1 MFKPLLRTIPT
12 LTGNFTLA
20 CKLDKYRKNSVLNYE
35 CGITEAV
42 LMPLQN
48 NLANKHINV
57 SLLYDSYEYDVQ
69 LYYKSFSSM
78 FYNDNYIFD
87 KNNIYD
93 IDLSGNKTYENRNKD
108 YEFGCKRNIMN
119 SGYQYMFY
127 APFYVTD
134 TKSLPDE
141 FVLHIEFSDKIYKN
155 IHIKIFDNNDKDS
168 LSNYLSVYLRR
179 YIEKI
184 DERCIFC
191 LPESHQATY
200 FGIDVQFGGFKNCRD
215 NVFGVLYDEQL
226 SLNDFDRVINEGF
239 SRNKLI
245 MRQIV
250 PMSFLFNI
258 SDVLTRNEYDNYIN
272 GKIKISGWYE
282 RNGMKYDFYDFD
294 TDYKKLLLN
303 GVNILN
309 PLNSDIR
316 ENNNLKLSLYEGL
329 DEQLKYDNTI
339 SITHN
344 RWCLLPTVNDNVKY
358 ITNSSNV
365 FLDSYGN
372 YYETPIIYQSNS
384 SYMHYDHTTHEIDL
398 SKSFNAVANNDIENV
413 ITQTKFKE
421 DDIMHETKWY
431 DVYNNKC
438 MIGGLL
444 YDINNMTYTETADS
458 NGDTR
463 SKYQK
468 IDKFNIFAYI
478 NVINADGSI
487 KYCKCSLTEDQPVEI
502 NATAYNEYKYGMFLK
517 DIVEYNYRY
526 SKYYESDT
534 LFDSAYLTY
543 DNLAEL
549 AYNKETHSYTNS
561 IYDDIYIDYSYYYN
575 MSNMYKK
582 INTLDTSSAIIKD
595 AVNTLS
601 SANKLYKGFEIYNNV
616 DTESFIA
623 AVSYFN
629 NSKLSNVCYVSI
641 NQSNNVKSI
650 SDIPQSD
657 VVNQRNSRIAFYNT
671 FADCHDIINVIYNS
685 SYNIH
690 NSSYIR
696 TYEQILREDLLH
708 NDYLLNINKYYHHIP
723 KYEDTAFISRGH
735 MERNNVRLDYVY
747 VDDWILTK
755 YINYINKS
763 VGNEHKIIINSN
775 TGNIAGMSVEKAYV
789 GFINYDQYEKYTN
802 RMYNHT
808 NEQLTYVLNVR
819 PVINSIGNNVTRFDM
834 VKTYENLSN
843 YLENNLPKYFNK
855 IDKNDKLSNKEKQEK
870 KEQKKKEVITE
881 LINNHMLYH
890 YDNVRKVS
898 VEFYNDI
905 LKIFNENRRLI
916 GSSTGVSLILY
927 TTNKDIIDNFKLN
940 ADSIIFNDY
949 DYNGKRYVDIHS
961 PNEPMLIP
969 LTTHVVWSNDS
980 VNETYEILS
989 SNNIRTDEDSKYNKY
1004 ITHRIYDL
1012 ENCNKI
1018 NTIIDETDLDE
1029 FGNIKSYFNSI
1040 QQHHAEDPEHFNR
1053 FYKRINIPTIESDN
1067 KMKIVEINGDTYAYY
1082 YITLNLYNNI
1092 YSFNMDTSNNVDKFN
1107 LYNLSLKQLMPYI
1120 KESILNYVVNVLGKN
1135 IIMQKNDISIL
1146 IDKMFDIGN
1155 NNVTNNYLQSKS
1167 HVSRYYNDITPILE
1181 RRAYVNVYSL
1191 LYNNKNNI
1199 VHKNDYINNVVY
1211 SHNNVPIEYDAD
1223 ELSYCGIPYVDYDG
1237 KVKYV
1242 NEYERKFYNNNELY
1256 LLEPIFEITDNKLY
1270 TIENIRKIEEID
1282 YVFNNVFI
1290 PHMKKF
1296 KATNAL
1302 NQDEYL
1308 FLFNRYKINYTSYP
1322 MKLNMLE
1329 TDKMH
1334 KLKFTFTLI

>member
-78 FYNDNYIFD
+78 FYTDNYDFD
-87 KNNIYD
+87 KNNLYD

-134 TKSLPDE
+134 VKSLPDE
-141 FVLHIEFSDKIYKN
+141 FILHIEFSEKIYKN
-155 IHIKIFDNNDKDS
+155 IHIKIFDNSDNDM

-191 LPESHQATY
+191 LPESNQATY
-200 FGIDVQFGGFKNCRD
+200 FGIDVQFGGFKNCKD
-215 NVFGVLYDEQL
+215 NVFGVLYNEQL

-245 MRQIV
+245 MRQVV

-258 SDVLTRNEYDNYIN
+258 SDILTRNEYNTFIN
-272 GKIKISGWYE
+272 GKVKISGWYE

-303 GVNILN
+303 DVNILN
-309 PLNSDIR
+309 PTNSDIS
-316 ENNNLKLSLYEGL
+316 NNSNLKLSLHEGL
-329 DEQLKYDNTI
+329 DEQLKYDNTV

-344 RWCLLPTVNDNVKY
+344 RWCLLPTINNNVKY

-365 FLDSYGN
+365 FLDSYGD
-372 YYETPIIYQSNS
+372 YYETPIMYQSNS
-384 SYMHYDHTTHEIDL
+384 SYLHYDHTTNEIDL
-398 SKSFNAVANNDIENV
+398 SKSFNDVADNDIENI

-421 DDIMHETKWY
+421 DELMHETKWY

-438 MIGGLL
+438 MINGLL
-444 YDINNMTYTETADS
+444 YDINNMTYTETTDS
-458 NGDTR
+458 NGDIR
-463 SKYQK
+463 SKYKK

-478 NVINADGSI
+478 NVINSDDSI

-502 NATAYNEYKYGMFLK
+502 NATAYNEHKYGMFLK

-526 SKYYESDT
+526 SNYYESDT
-534 LFDSAYLTY
+534 LFESAYLTY
-543 DNLAEL
+543 DDLAYL
-549 AYNKETHSYTNS
+549 AYNKETNSYTNS
-561 IYDDIYIDYSYYYN
+561 INDDIYVDYSYYYY

-601 SANKLYKGFEIYNNV
+601 SADKLYKGFEIYNNV

-629 NSKLSNVCYVSI
+629 NSKLSNICYVSI

-650 SDIPQSD
+650 ADIPHSD

-671 FADCHDIINVIYNS
+671 FADCHDIINIIYNN
-685 SYNIH
+685 SYN
-690 NSSYIR
+690 NSSNTQSSAY
-696 TYEQILREDLLH
+696 TDTHEQILCYHLLH
-708 NDYLLNINKYYHHIP
+708 EDYLSYINEYYHHIP
-723 KYEDTAFISRGH
+723 KYEGAAFISRGH
-735 MERNNVRLDYVY
+735 MERNDVSLNYVY
-747 VDDWILTK
+747 VDNWILEE
-755 YINYINKS
+755 YVEYINKN
-763 VGNEHKIIINSN
+763 VNDEHRINI
-775 TGNIAGMSVEKAYV
+775 TGMPQELAYV
-789 GFINYDQYEKYTN
+789 GFINYEQYEKYRK

-808 NEQLTYVLNVR
+808 NESYTYVLNVR
-819 PVINSIGNNVTRFDM
+819 PVIDATGNNVTRFEM
-834 VKTYENLSN
+834 VKTYEKLSS
-843 YLENNLPKYFNK
+843 YLKKYFGDDIK
-855 IDKNDKLSNKEKQEK
+855 KN
-870 KEQKKKEVITE
+870 EQKKKEVITE

-905 LKIFNENRRLI
+905 LKIFNENKNLI

-927 TTNKDIIDNFKLN
+927 TTNEDIIDNFKLN
-940 ADSIIFNDY
+940 ADSIMFNGVDY
-949 DYNGKRYVDIHS
+949 KNKSFADIQIPS
-961 PNEPMLIP
+961 EPMLIP
-969 LTTHVVWSNDS
+969 LTTHVLWSNDS

-989 SNNIRTDEDSKYNKY
+989 SNNIRIDEDSKY

-1012 ENCNKI
+1012 DNCNKI
-1018 NTIIDETDLDE
+1018 NTVIDETDLDE

-1040 QQHHAEDPEHFNR
+1040 QQHYEEDPEHFNR
-1053 FYKRINIPTIESDN
+1053 FYKRINIPTIESEN
-1067 KMKIVEINGDTYAYY
+1067 KMKIFENNGDTYAYY

-1092 YSFNMDTSNNVDKFN
+1092 YSFNIDTSNNIDTFN
-1107 LYNLSLKQLMPYI
+1107 LSNLSLKQIIPYI
-1120 KESILNYVVNVLGKN
+1120 KDNILNYIVSVLGEN
-1135 IIMQKNDISIL
+1135 IIVQKTDLNIL
-1146 IDKMFDIGN
+1146 IDKMFDAGN
-1155 NNVTNNYLQSKS
+1155 NKVINNYLQSKS
-1167 HVSRYYNDITPILE
+1167 HVIRYYNDITPILE
-1181 RRAYVNVYSL
+1181 KTAFINVYSL
-1191 LYNNKNNI
+1191 LYNNKNNFA
-1199 VHKNDYINNVVY
+1199 HKNDYINNVVY
-1211 SHNNVPIEYDAD
+1211 SHDNVPIEYNAD
-1223 ELSYCGIPYVDYDG
+1223 KLKYCGIPYVNYDG
-1237 KVKYV
+1237 KVEYA

-1270 TIENIRKIEEID
+1270 TLENIRKIEERD

-1290 PHMKKF
+1290 PHMKNF
-1296 KATNAL
+1296 TAINGL

-1308 FLFNRYKINYTSYP
+1308 FLFNRYKIDYTSYP
-1322 MKLNMLE
+1322 MKLNMIE
-1329 TDKMH
+1329 TDKMY